1 MRPVPYAA
9 PTGVAPDATARARN
23 RAGDAD
29 LVVPPTVHLHGG
41 PEGEVSAE
49 LSAGRIQWV
58 DGLNAC
64 TVRNLSARL
73 FSAKPEVGGRL
84 IRLGCLFSPA
94 ARAGFL
100 GDTFDGVGLPSG
112 DGRSPAQ
119 AKADR
124 GSFEAIV
131 HLANYCAA
139 FRLDVECTRAVV
151 EQALHVAEKGN
162 HHLVKSVLS
171 GVRNDYQK
179 HSVSATHGG
188 KKTTMATYAGYI
200 KRFCAWGVAGERVGT
215 RLVPLSRHT
224 VVLFL
229 EAEAKRRLVRRA
241 APRRGAGMADEADS
255 DDGDEDAE
263 DEGDGAGVGPSN
275 DAAAVGDG
283 GADDGPPPKRLQR
296 GFGAPASTTP
306 NARTEANRRAA
317 AASLVGRGVTGGT
330 GGGGG
335 TWARIGGEIW
345 RPPLPASHAGV
356 RAASMAGQPG
366 RESISVAATTAPRGQ
381 APPAAANS
389 AADGAG
395 TGAPRQLGQP
405 PLPVGSARHGRAA
418 AAVPVTGAF
427 PAASGGCTPA
437 SEMAAR
443 TRAPRRPSS
452 PPPPSSG
459 RRTVTAG
466 AGSSRPQGR
475 PSTPRQG
482 VPPRAGGGAG
492 QAAPGRAAAAGTS
505 VAERAGSGVA
515 ASVAREPGRLVSH
528 HSLQGCLNALAKV
541 SHLLNPLWRT
551 ATCACCR
558 QWGVDEYLSGG
569 SFYAATAVVGRRKR
583 DRMLQ
588 ETSAGTAKAK
598 GKRKPT
604 VSDEQ
609 RRRVAKAL
617 LETVGSQEFQ
627 KLSRINAV
635 YTLQFALEAR
645 GATAR
650 DLGLSDVAVHTF
662 PGLFSAGGKDL
673 EVLCFYISATKTTD
687 GVVRCIGAL
696 PHVDAWLC
704 PVGAFADGLYALCH
718 RPGGDSSA
726 PPGDFRPVFRPDD
739 EELLAAGVRP
749 AHFREAGTDV
759 GWRVWYRWLLF
770 PAPNGGILKAM
781 SYRYHNDAMRPVLM
795 AQGVPDWAAKTH
807 LMRKAAAQAGRQR
820 GASEA
825 DSREHGIWTP
835 GIGGGVYDGTLPNA
849 PMTLALSGRPADCAA
864 PSTPRLAVPVP
875 EELQASFLPW
885 LEDEE
890 QSLAQRVAADP
901 RAEDEALKDF
911 FKVARW
917 MRSVYFQTW
926 AARLAT
932 ASTPTHS
939 YLKHHP
945 LLRVPA
951 FQSYCKTMAEALK
964 AAGDVAAN
972 AVDEALPA
980 LSAAVGHAVQTV
992 ATATA
997 VELGALEKRLS
1008 ERTADDVAAV
1018 KQHVDAGVARVVAH
1032 GDAAAQDTR
1041 GHVDARFDALEAT
1054 QRRQWE
1060 LLARCLNDG
1069 VVKDPRARALLREEL
1084 ARAPPPHPQSAAGGL
1099 ARSATVPLAQH
1110 TPAPPARASAR
1121 LQADREHVR
1130 SLQAQGLLAG
1140 VPIHQT
1146 PDEAVPLLC
1155 MGTGLTWELALDE
1168 YAVGINGQVAIR
1180 VLDERFGNRWRLRQ
1194 EGEAK
1199 RRHIKLYS
1207 ERAALY
1213 RAFDVEY
1220 LRRGHSVG
1228 IDGVLAWLKSK
1239 YRAAKNTKEVLT
1251 LLRKDYPS
1259 GGGTA

>member
-1 MRPVPYAA
+1 MTGRALRPASADATTPQRADLQSPPAAAPTRGPARAPAAAGRPDPEGTPRVRPVPYAA

-263 DEGDGAGVGPSN
+263 DEGD
-275 DAAAVGDG
+275 
-283 GADDGPPPKRLQR
+283 
-296 GFGAPASTTP
+296 
-306 NARTEANRRAA
+306 
-317 AASLVGRGVTGGT
+317 
-330 GGGGG
+330 
-335 TWARIGGEIW
+335 
-345 RPPLPASHAGV
+345 
-356 RAASMAGQPG
+356 
-366 RESISVAATTAPRGQ
+366 
-381 APPAAANS
+381 
-389 AADGAG
+389 
-395 TGAPRQLGQP
+395 
-405 PLPVGSARHGRAA
+405 
-418 AAVPVTGAF
+418 
-427 PAASGGCTPA
+427 
-437 SEMAAR
+437 
-443 TRAPRRPSS
+443 
-452 PPPPSSG
+452 
-459 RRTVTAG
+459 
-466 AGSSRPQGR
+466 
-475 PSTPRQG
+475 
-482 VPPRAGGGAG
+482 
-492 QAAPGRAAAAGTS
+492 
-505 VAERAGSGVA
+505 
-515 ASVAREPGRLVSH
+515 
-528 HSLQGCLNALAKV
+528 
-541 SHLLNPLWRT
+541 
-551 ATCACCR
+551 
-558 QWGVDEYLSGG
+558 VDEYLSGG